1 MIMKT
6 LIRTFIL
13 FFCIT
18 GLVSCYAGIP
28 LKSGKSENNQ
38 TYEVSYLFEHDG
50 VKVYRFWD
58 GRTVYYTDA
67 RGKTS
72 WTETHSNGK
81 SSYTVTHDVETAR

>member
-18 GLVSCYAGIP
+18 GLASCYAGIP

-38 TYEVSYLFEHDG
+38 TYEVSYLF
-50 VKVYRFWD
+50 
-58 GRTVYYTDA
+58 
-67 RGKTS
+67 
-72 WTETHSNGK
+72 
-81 SSYTVTHDVETAR
+81 